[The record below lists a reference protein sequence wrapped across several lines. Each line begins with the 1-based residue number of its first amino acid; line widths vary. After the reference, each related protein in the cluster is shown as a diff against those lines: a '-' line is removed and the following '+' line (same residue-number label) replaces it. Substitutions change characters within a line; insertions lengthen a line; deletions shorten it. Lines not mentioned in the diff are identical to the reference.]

1 MPNAANKR
9 RLSFA
14 MGEVHRHCWD
24 ITLDACR
31 ELLSEQMP
39 TLALTVLSQPETIM
53 LQPIPAPLLLDMQNC
68 FCAVQTPRIPM
79 PPAFEEGWKLQDEQ
93 PVTRKLYDTMVQMLK
108 VINEAVDTL
117 PVLEPMP

>member
-68 FCAVQTPRIPM
+68 FVLCRRR
-79 PPAFEEGWKLQDEQ
+79 AFPCRRRSRRDGSCKTSSL
-93 PVTRKLYDTMVQMLK
+93 
-108 VINEAVDTL
+108 
-117 PVLEPMP
+117 